1 MNARNASGNTPLH
14 MCAVNGQEACARQ
27 LLFRGCDRNALNYAN
42 QTPYQVAVIAGN
54 LELAELIQNYRA
66 DDVGMFILHYYPV
79 AIWLVYDSSNIFLA

>member
-14 MCAVNGQEACARQ
+14 MCAVNGQESCARQ

-54 LELAELIQNYRA
+54 LELAELIQNYRS
-66 DDVGMFILHYYPV
+66 DDVGMSKCDWCFFSACLHGV
-79 AIWLVYDSSNIFLA
+79 W